1 MEEEGK
7 IMKKKL
13 IFLVLGL
20 SILLAG
26 GCGKKDEVKNDTNQK
41 NETKEKDYVV
51 GDHIKLGQYKGVEV
65 TVEYLEVTEEDIEYA
80 IQMDLEEA
88 ATLVEV
94 TDRTAVE
101 SGDTVNIDF
110 KGMLDGV
117 AFEGGTATDFDL
129 EIGSGQ
135 FIEGF
140 EEKLIGVNVGETV
153 ELDLKFPET
162 YNNEELAG
170 QDVVFEVTVNAIQKM
185 VTPELT
191 DEFVKEFT
199 DFETVD
205 AYRASIR
212 ERLEKEYAETMK
224 RNKTRNVLNAI
235 IDNAEIISYPESI
248 TNRIEENM
256 ISEQTSYASMYG
268 MELEDFLL
276 GMYGMTLEQFN
287 IEIASIA
294 EEAAAQQLV
303 IEAIMEAEN
312 IEFSEQ
318 EFQEG
323 VSRLAK
329 EFGHEEEE
337 FVSTYGEDAIR
348 ETLIWEKV
356 LDYLSAEAIEV

>member
-1 MEEEGK
+1 
-7 IMKKKL
+7 MKKKL
-13 IFLVLGL
+13 IFLVLSL

-26 GCGKKDEVKNDTNQK
+26 GCGKKDEINNDTNQK
-41 NETKEKDYVV
+41 NETNETNKTNEKDYVV
-51 GDHIKLGQYKGVEV
+51 SDHIKLGQYKGVEV

-94 TDRTAVE
+94 TDRTSVE

-117 AFEGGTATDFDL
+117 AFEGGTLTDFDL
-129 EIGSGQ
+129 VIGSGQ

-153 ELDLKFPET
+153 ELDLTFPEA
-162 YNNEELAG
+162 YSSNEELAG

-191 DEFVKEFT
+191 DEFVKEHT

-205 AYRASIR
+205 AYRESIR
-212 ERLEKEYAETMK
+212 ERLEKEYADTMK

-235 IDNAEIISYPESI
+235 IENAEIISYPQTI

-268 MELEDFLL
+268 MELEDFLV

-312 IEFSEQ
+312 IEFTEQ

-323 VSRLAK
+323 VSRLSI
-329 EFGHEEEE
+329 EFGYEEEE

-356 LDYLSAEAIEV
+356 LDYVSAEAIEV